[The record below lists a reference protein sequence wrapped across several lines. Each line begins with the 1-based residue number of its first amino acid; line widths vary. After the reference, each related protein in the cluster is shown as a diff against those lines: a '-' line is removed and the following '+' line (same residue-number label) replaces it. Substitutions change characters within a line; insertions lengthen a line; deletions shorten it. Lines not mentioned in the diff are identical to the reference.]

1 MIVLEAGVLLTLF
14 VQRAMWLQRGPDQR
28 LETAPATPPRR
39 IAENAW
45 HEDVAGPPMTNEQAT
60 LLRANGVQ

>member
-1 MIVLEAGVLLTLF
+1 
-14 VQRAMWLQRGPDQR
+14 MWLQRGPDQG
-28 LETAPATPPRR
+28 LETAPATPPGR

-45 HEDVAGPPMTNEQAT
+45 HEDVAGPPMTNEQAP